1 MAMAADV
8 SANGPSDHD
17 LAERLQPLADR
28 GQGVDVLLAHAVRRV
43 ARGEEPDVLA
53 ARGALHEAPVGPA
66 AWLLPIEPM
75 LRAMNDVRW
84 APVLAL
90 LRSRAA

>member
-8 SANGPSDHD
+8 SADGPSDHD
-17 LAERLQPLADR
+17 LAERLHPLASR
-28 GQGVDVLLAHAVRRV
+28 GLAVDVMLAHAIRRV

-53 ARGALHEAPVGPA
+53 VRRALHEAPVGAA
-66 AWLLPIEPM
+66 AWFLPIEPM
-75 LRAMNDVRW
+75 LRPMGDSRW